1 MVKRGRPPHRNN
13 YGSNNNFLNAVRRY
27 WEQGSSNNT
36 PVNVEKMVE
45 SERKKIQVRRQTG
58 SPQKKLQINQKTGA
72 NVAGF
77 LGHPPVSSLEQF
89 FLNFP
94 TNLAVAPEEAQRLK
108 KLPKPNPQN
117 TIEISDEEFVVSEPV
132 FASKQF
138 SIESGT
144 KFNLEEIEKQLTN
157 NKNNSYFISG
167 VKRGGRKTLVFK
179 ITKSANDGAA
189 ANITVIIYSNG
200 TVQVSNSVI
209 ELTNNQI
216 KIILSKII
224 GRELKDPKKV
234 IYISKFCIYRDN
246 KPQQIDPEKLLEP
259 IRKLYRNKPAIFE
272 HLINKIANRNVEA
285 LSVAPQKPV
294 QSKRA
299 VTLNVPVQPIS
310 EFATKKERQFYYV
323 DATQIRIVIKLNG
336 KKIYLV
342 ISNTGIITAF
352 IDGEYKSGPEAFKK
366 LIKTTNISNFDD
378 IFQNTNQNHILRG
391 IALPKKQRQAA
402 KMQEN
407 RAIRMAK
414 NADDISNREKN
425 NFYVHL
431 KLKTL
436 GNGNKPVFSIRQ
448 QPNKKSNSFVR
459 ERGKLLTSYRSWG
472 MLNLNNIS
480 KHTRNVWGINKNVI
494 DKFKGTSAKSAAQSA
509 KKRKRN
515 TQPTFSRILPNAS
528 NWIKRVFKKNG
539 TAEILKTSGLP
550 KRELY
555 YPNETPGKKGEYG
568 LLPAGNITKKKE
580 KFIKGLKAQGGRI
593 RDLPK
598 NVKNA
603 LKLSNTPN
611 SNSNSNNT
619 NVRELE
625 RIMLEAQAESAE
637 RKRAAASA
645 ERKRAA
651 ASAERK
657 RAAASAEKKRAAASA
672 ERRERIEAA
681 KRQQQIN
688 NKRRENQDKLRKLQ
702 NNINKMK
709 RKTIESARLATVSG
723 ASRQSASPIS
733 PPNKQYG
740 TMFNKLGKRKSPI

>member
-1 MVKRGRPPHRNN
+1 MDP
-13 YGSNNNFLNAVRRY
+13 F
-27 WEQGSSNNT
+27 
-36 PVNVEKMVE
+36 
-45 SERKKIQVRRQTG
+45 
-58 SPQKKLQINQKTGA
+58 QI
-72 NVAGF
+72 
-77 LGHPPVSSLEQF
+77 LGHQPIPKSVE
-89 FLNFP
+89 NFWLTNFN
-94 TNLAVAPEEAQRLK
+94 TNLTVAPEEAQRLK
-108 KLPKPNPQN
+108 KLPPPKPSQSNIN
-117 TIEISDEEFVVSEPV
+117 KKTFGENFVMSETS
-132 FASKQF
+132 FASRQF
-138 SIESGT
+138 SIKVNKQVNLTNLEKKIRNNKSNDISKITRKGKTRSLFFTIKTDKKAEIIVNIFGNGTIQITNLVNKLGNSEIRNLVSKVIGTDLPSIEPENESYWT
-144 KFNLEEIEKQLTN
+144 KFCVYI
-157 NKNNSYFISG
+157 
-167 VKRGGRKTLVFK
+167 
-179 ITKSANDGAA
+179 DG
-189 ANITVIIYSNG
+189 
-200 TVQVSNSVI
+200 
-209 ELTNNQI
+209 
-216 KIILSKII
+216 
-224 GRELKDPKKV
+224 
-234 IYISKFCIYRDN
+234 
-246 KPQQIDPEKLLEP
+246 KPQDIDLKSLLEV
-259 IRKLYRNKPAIFE
+259 IRAVKKRDAPMFE
-272 HLINKIANRNVEA
+272 HIVGKIVAKNVIA
-285 LSVAPQKPV
+285 LQGPPPKPV

-299 VTLNVPVQPIS
+299 VTLNVPNQPNARTPTP
-310 EFATKKERQFYYV
+310 ETKKYYKHYIEGK
-323 DATQIRIVIKLNG
+323 QIGAVIKF
-336 KKIYLV
+336 KDTKVHLV
-342 ISNTGIITAF
+342 ISHIGIISAQIFGKDYT
-352 IDGEYKSGPEAFKK
+352 IGPDAFKK
-366 LIKTTNISNFDD
+366 FLRSINITKDD
-378 IFQNTNQNHILRG
+378 IGEIFSDTDLKTISLG
-391 IALPKKQRQAA
+391 IDQPKKQRHAA

-515 TQPTFSRILPNAS
+515 TQPTFSGILPNAS

-651 ASAERK
+651 ASAE
-657 RAAASAEKKRAAASA
+657 KKRAAASA